1 MRAWL
6 LSAVVLTCLAS
17 AQSPSAPYPL
27 TNLTIRGNKR
37 LAASDIAGAAGL
49 KIGQAVNK
57 DTFDEARARLLE
69 SGAFESVGY
78 EFKPNAA
85 KTGYDA
91 TFDVAEVALLYPY
104 RFEDLPAPE
113 ATLRSAIAQQSAL
126 LHDLI
131 PATREVLDRYQYVLG
146 KLLDGRVTVEG
157 KLNYDLPGQP
167 TILFRPAGDRP
178 HISEVHFT
186 GNESVPASQ
195 LLNTFADVAVGTEFT
210 EPAVRRLLDAS
221 IRPLYEARG
230 KVRAAFPKIATEPSK
245 NPEVVGV
252 SLTVSVEE
260 GPTYK
265 LGAVRFTGAA
275 ARQAKEL
282 EDLVKWRKDE
292 TINFDEI
299 KSGLNRI
306 VKRYKSTGYLHAV
319 ARADRTIDD
328 KEHRVDLAVNVDAG
342 PEFKFGTLEIRGLD
356 LNSEPAIRKMWGA
369 KEGKP
374 FDAEAPDAFLKD
386 IRDQG
391 LFDNLGDTSAQTKVN
406 EDRKTVDVT
415 LIFLGSK
422 PAGEGRKRLDAQP

>member
-6 LSAVVLTCLAS
+6 LCLLFVPALAC
-17 AQSPSAPYPL
+17 AQSPAAPYPL
-27 TNLTIRGNKR
+27 TNLTVRGNKR
-37 LAASDIAGAAGL
+37 LTPAEIATAASL

-57 DTFDEARARLLE
+57 DLFDAARARLLD

-78 EFKPNAA
+78 EFKPDAT

-113 ATLRSAIAQQSAL
+113 AILRASLAKQTVL
-126 LHDLI
+126 FRDLI
-131 PATREVLDRYQYVLG
+131 PATREVLDRYDRLLE
-146 KLLDGRVTVEG
+146 KALDGKVIVES
-157 KLNYDLPGQP
+157 KLNYDLPGEP
-167 TILFRPAGDRP
+167 TILFRPLGDRP

-186 GNESVPASQ
+186 GNESVPATQ
-195 LLNTFADVAVGTEFT
+195 LLNTFGDVAIGAPFT

-221 IRPLYEARG
+221 IVPLYEARG
-230 KVRAAFPKIATEPSK
+230 KVRVAFPKIVTEPSK
-245 NPEVVGV
+245 QPEVVGV
-252 SLTVSVEE
+252 SLTVTVEE
-260 GPTYK
+260 GPPYK

-299 KSGLNRI
+299 KAGLARI
-306 VKRYKSTGYLHAV
+306 VKRYKTTGYLRAA

-328 KEHRVDLAVNVDAG
+328 KEHTVDLAVNVDAG
-342 PEFKFGTLEIRGLD
+342 PEFKYGTLEIRGLD
-356 LNSEPAIRKMWGA
+356 VISEPAIRKIWGA

-374 FDAEAPDAFLKD
+374 FDAEYPDAFLTD
-386 IRDQG
+386 VRNQG
-391 LFDNLGDTSAQTKVN
+391 LFDNLGATSAQTKVN

-422 PAGEGRKRLDAQP
+422 PADPGRKRLGAQP

>member
-1 MRAWL
+1 MGAWL
-6 LSAVVLTCLAS
+6 LSAAVLSGLAY
-17 AQSPSAPYPL
+17 AQSPAAPYPL
-27 TNLTIRGNKR
+27 TNLTVRGNKR
-37 LAASDIAGAAGL
+37 FTPPEIAEAAGL
-49 KIGQAVNK
+49 KIGQTVNK
-57 DTFDEARARLLE
+57 DIFDAARARLLA

-78 EFKPNAA
+78 EFKPDAA

-104 RFEDLPAPE
+104 RFEDLPAPD
-113 ATLRSAIAQQSAL
+113 ATLRAALSQQSPL

-131 PATREVLDRYQYVLG
+131 PATREVLDRYQYVLS
-146 KLLDGRVTVEG
+146 KVLDGRVTVEG
-157 KLNYDLPGQP
+157 KLSYDLPGAP

-186 GNESVPASQ
+186 GNESVPATQ

-230 KVRAAFPKIATEPSK
+230 KVRVAFPRIVTEPSK
-245 NPEVVGV
+245 QPEVVGV
-252 SLTVSVEE
+252 SLTVTVEE
-260 GPTYK
+260 GPLYK
-265 LGAVRFTGAA
+265 LGGVRFTGAA

-299 KSGLNRI
+299 KTGLNRI
-306 VKRYKSTGYLHAV
+306 VKRYKTTGYLHAA
-319 ARADRTIDD
+319 ARADRTVDD
-328 KEHRVDLAVNVDAG
+328 KEHTVDLAVNVDAG
-342 PEFKFGTLEIRGLD
+342 PEYKYGTLEIRGLD
-356 LNSEPAIRKMWGA
+356 VISEPAIRKMWGVR
-369 KEGKP
+369 EGKP
-374 FDAEAPDAFLKD
+374 FDAEYPDAFLKD
-386 IRDQG
+386 VRDQG

-422 PAGEGRKRLDAQP
+422 PAAPGRKRLGAQP

>member
-6 LSAVVLTCLAS
+6 ITAVVLPWLAY
-17 AQSPSAPYPL
+17 AQSPAAPYPL
-27 TNLTIRGNKR
+27 TNLTVRGNKR
-37 LAASDIAGAAGL
+37 FTRADIAGAAGL
-49 KIGQAVNK
+49 TIGKAVNK
-57 DTFDEARARLLE
+57 DIFDAARARLLE

-113 ATLRSAIAQQSAL
+113 ATLRAALSQQSVL

-131 PATREVLDRYQYVLG
+131 PATREVLDRYQTVLA
-146 KLLDGRVTVEG
+146 KVLEGRVTVEG
-157 KLNYDLPGQP
+157 KLNYDLPGEP
-167 TILFRPAGDRP
+167 TILFRPVGDRP

-186 GNESVPASQ
+186 GNESVPATQ
-195 LLNTFADVAVGTEFT
+195 LLNTFVDVAVGTEFT

-230 KVRAAFPKIATEPSK
+230 KVRVAFPKIATEPSK
-245 NPEVVGV
+245 HPEVVGV
-252 SLTVSVEE
+252 SVTVTVDE
-260 GPTYK
+260 GPSYK

-299 KSGLNRI
+299 KTGLSRI
-306 VKRYKSTGYLHAV
+306 VKRFKTTGYLHAA
-319 ARADRTIDD
+319 ARADRTVDD
-328 KEHRVDLAVNVDAG
+328 KEHTVDLAVNVDAG
-342 PEFKFGTLEIRGLD
+342 PEFKYGALEIRGLD
-356 LNSEPAIRKMWGA
+356 VISEPAIRKMWGA

-374 FDAEAPDAFLKD
+374 FDAEYPDAFLKD
-386 IRDQG
+386 VRDQG

-422 PAGEGRKRLDAQP
+422 PAGPGRRRLGAQP

>member
-6 LSAVVLTCLAS
+6 LSAVLLPCLGY
-17 AQSPSAPYPL
+17 AQSPAAPYPL
-27 TNLTIRGNKR
+27 SNLTVRGNKR
-37 LAASDIAGAAGL
+37 FTPAEIAGAAGL
-49 KIGQAVNK
+49 KIGQTVNK
-57 DTFDEARARLLE
+57 DIFDAARARLLG

-91 TFDVAEVALLYPY
+91 TFDVAEVALLYAY

-113 ATLRSAIAQQSAL
+113 AALRSALATQSVL
-126 LHDLI
+126 LHELL
-131 PATREVLDRYQYVLG
+131 PATRDLLDRYQTVLANVLG
-146 KLLDGRVTVEG
+146 SKITVEG
-157 KLNYDLPGQP
+157 KLNYELPGEP
-167 TILFRPAGDRP
+167 TILFRPAGDRL

-186 GNESVPASQ
+186 GNESVPAAQ
-195 LLNTFADVAVGTEFT
+195 LLNTFADVAIGTEFT

-230 KVRAAFPKIATEPSK
+230 KVRVAFPKIVTDPSK
-245 NPEVVGV
+245 QPDVLGV
-252 SLTVSVEE
+252 SLTVAVEE
-260 GPTYK
+260 GPLYK

-299 KSGLNRI
+299 KTGLSRV
-306 VKRYKSTGYLHAV
+306 VKRFKTTGYLHAA
-319 ARADRTIDD
+319 ARADRTVDD
-328 KEHRVDLAVNVDAG
+328 KEHTVDLAVNVDAG
-342 PEFKFGTLEIRGLD
+342 PEFKYGALEIRGLD
-356 LNSEPAIRKMWGA
+356 VISEPAIRKMWGA

-374 FDAEAPDAFLKD
+374 FDAEYPDAFLKD
-386 IRDQG
+386 VHDQG

-415 LIFLGSK
+415 LIFLGSR
-422 PAGEGRKRLDAQP
+422 PADAGRKRLGVQP

>member
-6 LSAVVLTCLAS
+6 LSVVLLPCLAC
-17 AQSPSAPYPL
+17 AQSPAAPYPL
-27 TNLTIRGNKR
+27 TNLTVRGNKR
-37 LAASDIAGAAGL
+37 LTPAQIADASGL
-49 KIGQAVNK
+49 TIGKAVNK
-57 DTFDEARARLLE
+57 DIFDAARARLLE

-113 ATLRSAIAQQSAL
+113 AKLRAALSQQSVL

-131 PATREVLDRYQYVLG
+131 PATREVLDRYQYVLA
-146 KLLDGRVTVEG
+146 KMLEGRVTVEG
-157 KLNYDLPGQP
+157 KLNYDLPGEP

-186 GNESVPASQ
+186 GNESVPAAQ
-195 LLNTFADVAVGTEFT
+195 LLNTFADVAVGAQFT

-230 KVRAAFPKIATEPSK
+230 KVRVAFPKIVTEPSK
-245 NPEVVGV
+245 QPEVVGV
-252 SLTVSVEE
+252 SVTVAVEE
-260 GPTYK
+260 GPPYK
-265 LGAVRFTGAA
+265 LGTVRFMGAA

-299 KSGLNRI
+299 KTGLNRI
-306 VKRYKSTGYLHAV
+306 VKRFKTTGYLHAV
-319 ARADRTIDD
+319 ARADRTVDD
-328 KEHRVDLAVNVDAG
+328 KEHTVDLAVNVDAG
-342 PEFKFGTLEIRGLD
+342 PEFKYGALEIRGLD
-356 LNSEPAIRKMWGA
+356 VISEPAIRKMWGA

-374 FDAEAPDAFLKD
+374 FDAEYPDAFLKD
-386 IRDQG
+386 VRDQG
-391 LFDNLGDTSAQTKVN
+391 LFDDLGDTSAQTKVN

-422 PAGEGRKRLDAQP
+422 PADAGRKRLGAQP

>member
-6 LSAVVLTCLAS
+6 LSAVLLPWLAY
-17 AQSPSAPYPL
+17 AQSPAAPYPL
-27 TNLTIRGNKR
+27 TNLKVLGNKR
-37 LAASDIAGAAGL
+37 FTPSEIAGASGL
-49 KIGQAVNK
+49 KIGQTVNK
-57 DTFDEARARLLE
+57 DIFDAARARLLD

-113 ATLRSAIAQQSAL
+113 ATLRAVLARQSVL

-131 PATREVLDRYQYVLG
+131 PATREVLNRYQYVLA
-146 KLLDGRVTVEG
+146 KVLENRVTVEG
-157 KLNYDLPGQP
+157 KLNYDLPGEP

-186 GNESVPASQ
+186 GNDSVPATQ

-230 KVRAAFPKIATEPSK
+230 KVRVAFPKIVTEPSK
-245 NPEVVGV
+245 HPEVVGV
-252 SLTVSVEE
+252 SVTVSVEE

-265 LGAVRFTGAA
+265 LGAVHFTGAA
-275 ARQAKEL
+275 ARQAREL

-299 KSGLNRI
+299 KAGLNRI
-306 VKRYKSTGYLHAV
+306 VKRYKTTGYLHAS

-328 KEHRVDLAVNVDAG
+328 KEHIVDLAVNVDAG
-342 PEFKFGTLEIRGLD
+342 PEFKYGTLEIRGLD
-356 LNSEPAIRKMWGA
+356 VISEPAIRKMWGT

-374 FDAEAPDAFLKD
+374 FDAEYPDAFLKD
-386 IRDQG
+386 VHDQG
-391 LFDNLGDTSAQTKVN
+391 IFDNLGDTSAQTKVN

-422 PAGEGRKRLDAQP
+422 PADARRTRLGTQP

>member
-6 LSAVVLTCLAS
+6 LSAVFVSCLAY
-17 AQSPSAPYPL
+17 AQSPTAPYPL
-27 TNLTIRGNKR
+27 TNLSVHGNKR
-37 LAASDIAGAAGL
+37 FTPEQIAGAAGL
-49 KIGQAVNK
+49 KIGQSVNK
-57 DTFDEARARLLE
+57 DIFDTARARLLA

-78 EFKPNAA
+78 EFKPDAA
-85 KTGYDA
+85 KAGYDA
-91 TFDVAEVALLYPY
+91 TFDVAEVALLYRY

-113 ATLRSAIAQQSAL
+113 ATLRAALSQQSVL

-131 PATREVLDRYQYVLG
+131 PATREVLDRYQYVLA
-146 KLLDGRVTVEG
+146 KVLEGRVTVEG
-157 KLNYDLPGQP
+157 KLSYDLPGEP

-186 GNESVPASQ
+186 GNESVPATQ

-230 KVRAAFPKIATEPSK
+230 KVRVAFPKIVTEPSK
-245 NPEVVGV
+245 HPDVVGV
-252 SLTVSVEE
+252 SLTVTVEE
-260 GPTYK
+260 GPPYK

-292 TINFDEI
+292 TINFDDI
-299 KSGLNRI
+299 KAGLTRI
-306 VKRYKSTGYLHAV
+306 VKRYKTTGYLHAA

-328 KEHRVDLAVNVDAG
+328 KEHTVDLAVNVDAG
-342 PEFKFGTLEIRGLD
+342 PEYKYGTLEIRGLD
-356 LNSEPAIRKMWGA
+356 VISEPAIRKMWGV

-374 FDAEAPDAFLKD
+374 FDADFPDAFLKD
-386 IRDQG
+386 VRDQG

-422 PAGEGRKRLDAQP
+422 PADAGRTRLGAQP

>member
-1 MRAWL
+1 
-6 LSAVVLTCLAS
+6 LAC
-17 AQSPSAPYPL
+17 AQSPAAPYPL
-27 TNLTIRGNKR
+27 TNLTVRGNKR
-37 LAASDIAGAAGL
+37 LTPAEIAGGSGL
-49 KIGQAVNK
+49 QIGQAVNK
-57 DTFDEARARLLE
+57 DIFDAARARLLA

-78 EFKPNAA
+78 EFKPNTA

-113 ATLRSAIAQQSAL
+113 ATLRAALSQQSVL

-131 PATREVLDRYQYVLG
+131 PATRDVLDRYQSVLA
-146 KLLDGRVTVEG
+146 KVLDGRVTVEG
-157 KLNYDLPGQP
+157 KLNYDLPGEP

-186 GNESVPASQ
+186 GNESVPATQ
-195 LLNTFADVAVGTEFT
+195 LLNTFADVAVGTELT

-230 KVRAAFPKIATEPSK
+230 KVRVAFPKIVTEPSK
-245 NPEVVGV
+245 WPDVVGV

-260 GPTYK
+260 GPAYK

-275 ARQAKEL
+275 ARQSKEL

-299 KSGLNRI
+299 KTGLSRI
-306 VKRYKSTGYLHAV
+306 VKRYKTTGYLHAA

-328 KEHRVDLAVNVDAG
+328 KEHTVALAVNVDAG
-342 PEFKFGTLEIRGLD
+342 PEFKYGALQISGLD
-356 LNSEPAIRKMWGA
+356 VISEPAIRKMWGA

-374 FDAEAPDAFLKD
+374 FDAEYPDAFLKD
-386 IRDQG
+386 VHDQG
-391 LFDNLGDTSAQTKVN
+391 IFDNLGDTSAQTKVN

-422 PAGEGRKRLDAQP
+422 PAGPGRRRLGAQP

>member
-1 MRAWL
+1 
-6 LSAVVLTCLAS
+6 
-17 AQSPSAPYPL
+17 
-27 TNLTIRGNKR
+27 
-37 LAASDIAGAAGL
+37 
-49 KIGQAVNK
+49 
-57 DTFDEARARLLE
+57 
-69 SGAFESVGY
+69 VGY
-78 EFKPNAA
+78 EFKPNPA

-113 ATLRSAIAQQSAL
+113 ATLRAALAQQSVL
-126 LHDLI
+126 FHDLI
-131 PATREVLDRYQYVLG
+131 PATREVLDRYQRVLD
-146 KLLDGRVTVEG
+146 KVVEDRVTVEG
-157 KLNYDLPGQP
+157 KLNYDLPGEP

-178 HISEVHFT
+178 RISEVHFT
-186 GNESVPASQ
+186 GNESVPAAQ
-195 LLNTFADVAVGTEFT
+195 LVNTFADVAIGAAFT

-230 KVRAAFPKIATEPSK
+230 KVRVAFPKIVTEPSK
-245 NPEVVGV
+245 HPDVVGV
-252 SLTVSVEE
+252 SLTVTVEE
-260 GPTYK
+260 GPLYK

-299 KSGLNRI
+299 KAGLNRI
-306 VKRYKSTGYLHAV
+306 VKRYQTTGYLHAA
-319 ARADRTIDD
+319 ARADRAIDD
-328 KEHRVDLAVNVDAG
+328 KEHTVDLAVNVDAG
-342 PEFKFGTLEIRGLD
+342 PEFKYGALEIRGLD
-356 LNSEPAIRKMWGA
+356 VISEPAIRKMWGA

-374 FDAEAPDAFLKD
+374 FDAEYPDTFLKD
-386 IRDQG
+386 VRAQG

-422 PAGEGRKRLDAQP
+422 PPAAGRRRLGAQP

>member
-6 LSAVVLTCLAS
+6 LSAVLLPCLGY
-17 AQSPSAPYPL
+17 AQSPAAPYPL

-37 LAASDIAGAAGL
+37 FTPSQIADAAGL
-49 KIGQAVNK
+49 TIGKAVNK
-57 DTFDEARARLLE
+57 DFLDAARARLLA

-78 EFKPNAA
+78 EFKPNGA

-113 ATLRSAIAQQSAL
+113 TTLRAALARQSVL

-131 PATREVLDRYQYVLG
+131 PATRDVLDRYQNVLA
-146 KLLDGRVTVEG
+146 KLLEGRVTVEG
-157 KLNYDLPGQP
+157 KLNYDLPGEP
-167 TILFRPAGDRP
+167 TILFRPAGNRP

-186 GNESVPASQ
+186 GNESVPAAQ
-195 LLNTFADVAVGTEFT
+195 LLNTFSDVAVGTEFT
-210 EPAVRRLLDAS
+210 ESAVRRLLDAS

-230 KVRAAFPKIATEPSK
+230 KVRVAFPKIVTEPSK
-245 NPEVVGV
+245 HPDVVGV
-252 SLTVSVEE
+252 SLTVTVEE
-260 GPTYK
+260 GPLYK

-299 KSGLNRI
+299 KTGLTRI
-306 VKRYKSTGYLHAV
+306 VKRFKTTGYLHAS

-328 KEHRVDLAVNVDAG
+328 KEHTVDLAVNVDAG
-342 PEFKFGTLEIRGLD
+342 PEFKYGALEIRGLD
-356 LNSEPAIRKMWGA
+356 VISEPAIRKMWGA

-374 FDAEAPDAFLKD
+374 FDADYPNAFLKD
-386 IRDQG
+386 VRDQG

-406 EDRKTVDVT
+406 EDRRTVDVT

-422 PAGEGRKRLDAQP
+422 PAGPGRKRLGAQP